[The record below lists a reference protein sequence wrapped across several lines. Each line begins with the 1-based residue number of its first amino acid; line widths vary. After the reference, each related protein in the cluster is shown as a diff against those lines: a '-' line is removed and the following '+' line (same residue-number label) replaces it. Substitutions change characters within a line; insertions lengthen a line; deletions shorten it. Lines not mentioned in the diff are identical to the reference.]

1 MVETFVRLSD
11 AESPESSEAERSGA
25 LDTSGAV
32 KSTSIVVPAL
42 AADVLPAEST
52 TTYVNTS
59 QTAFED
65 ELLSLGATDGRS
77 VSSVSG
83 AVVT

>member
-1 MVETFVRLSD
+1 MVETFVRLSE

-25 LDTSGAV
+25 FATSGAV

-52 TTYVNTS
+52 TTYVNI
-59 QTAFED
+59 
-65 ELLSLGATDGRS
+65 
-77 VSSVSG
+77 
-83 AVVT
+83 